1 MNQCPLE
8 LPWTGERFVPQL
20 RGSIALEHLHRY
32 AMASEF
38 VQEKHVLDVAC
49 GEGYGSDMLARTAAS
64 VIGVDIDEV
73 SVAHAQKKYQR
84 ENLIFKQGSC
94 TSIPLPD
101 HSIDVVV
108 SFETI
113 EHIEEHEKML
123 SEIKRVLVPNGMLII
138 SSPEKHEYTNV
149 PNYQNPYHIKEL
161 CFREFQDLL
170 GKFFKKTSIFGQ
182 RVIYGSSIFEVK
194 ETSLFK
200 GVYDFYKMP
209 EEIKKEKGIPHPL
222 YLIALCSDV
231 AIPEAGSS
239 FCEQFLWD
247 SESIKELKKQL
258 EQKNQYSNDK
268 ESQLINVRLQL
279 QLRENLIKEKDDF
292 INRKIYELKERDAR
306 IAQLKDQIYKRDNKI
321 DEYYKKSIQQILK
334 TPFRIIKNRL
344 KNKLIAFEIAWSSLF
359 DKKWYLEQNPDVA
372 LNKENP
378 ILHYIYFGA
387 QEERDPHPNFN
398 TKWYLD
404 NNPDVAQS
412 SLNPLYHYIKF
423 GKKEG
428 RATNPFSQQS
438 KINSKSKIKYIIES
452 LISLKNKV
460 ELRITAL
467 FSHFC
472 YWYTEKKPKVSIVI
486 LNYNNAI
493 LTLHCLQSIW
503 KYTHGYYYEIIVVD
517 NGSQPKEFATL
528 SLFKGRC
535 KLLHLEV
542 NRYFGEGNNLGV
554 ELANGK
560 FIVIMNN
567 DVTVTKNWL
576 PPLMKAFDNHS
587 NCGVVG
593 PKFVYPDGLLQEAG
607 AFIQE
612 DGTSLQIGKHEDPK
626 TPKFNYERE
635 VDYISAATILL
646 RKEIFEQVLGFDF
659 IYEPAYYEDVDLCL
673 KISELGLKTYY
684 IPQSCVVHHEHATAA
699 NPKNSLLLNNIV
711 AINREKFVIRWKK
724 YLKTREHNIKSYS
737 KQLISYKEVKNKKK
751 LTAAIFTPYNIIPG
765 GGERYLLSIAEVLIG
780 KGYEVWLVTPE
791 KFSRLR
797 IIKVADILGLNIS
810 SIKTTTYRE
819 AQKMP
824 LFDLFIAMNN
834 EVVPPVHAIGKKNF
848 YCCQFPFPSPNKSIR
863 ERSAWLVD
871 YQAIIVYSNFVKKHL
886 WSLVQLYKLG
896 EPKIH
901 VMPPPVNMVSSSSSR
916 LRKCIISVGR
926 FFTGGHC
933 KQQDFLIN
941 SFRKIYLSDS
951 EIELHLVGSLHVET
965 EHREYFLKCQKLAEG
980 LPVYFHQDA
989 SSDILER
996 LYATSSVY
1004 WHAAGF
1010 GVDETKEPEKCEHFG
1025 ISVVEAMSAGVI
1037 PIVFSNGGPAEII
1050 KSNYNGFHYDSEE
1063 ALIKIT
1069 QEIFTK
1075 PENELLEIRKQAR
1088 IRAND
1093 FNKNTFKKLL
1103 IELIKIS

>member
-1 MNQCPLE
+1 MNQDEIPDLE
-8 LPWTGERFVPQL
+8 WTGERYVPQV

-64 VIGVDIDEV
+64 VIGVDIDEKTIT
-73 SVAHAQKKYQR
+73 HAQKKYR
-84 ENLIFKQGSC
+84 RDNLCFKQGSC
-94 TSIPLPD
+94 TKLPLSD
-101 HSIDVVV
+101 NSIDIVV

-113 EHIEEHEKML
+113 EHIAEHEKML
-123 SEIKRVLVPNGMLII
+123 SEIKRILKPGGLLII
-138 SSPEKHEYTNV
+138 STPDKYEYTEA
-149 PNYQNPYHIKEL
+149 PHYHNQFHVKEL
-161 CFREFQDLL
+161 YSDEFHKILE
-170 GKFFKKTSIFGQ
+170 KYFKNLKILGQ
-182 RVIYGSSIFEVK
+182 RVLYGSGIFEIK
-194 ETSLFK
+194 KSSFFD

-209 EEIKKEKGIPHPL
+209 EEIENQKGIPRPL
-222 YLIALCSDV
+222 YLISICSDTI
-231 AIPEAGSS
+231 IPKIGSS
-239 FCEQFLWD
+239 FCEQLLLD
-247 SESIKELKKQL
+247 SDGWKEWTQNLEEREKQL
-258 EQKNQYSNDK
+258 LSKKTYLSKLQNELIEQ
-268 ESQLINVRLQL
+268 E
-279 QLRENLIKEKDDF
+279 
-292 INRKIYELKERDAR
+292 
-306 IAQLKDQIYKRDNKI
+306 AQ
-321 DEYYKKSIQQILK
+321 
-334 TPFRIIKNRL
+334 IIKNDPYFIQSSTNIDEL
-344 KNKLIAFEIAWSSLF
+344 QSFYKITQDCVNKLHTVSRNKVERKMMPLKIALSGLF
-359 DKKWYLEQNPDVA
+359 DKKWYLENNTDVA
-372 LNKENP
+372 LNGEDP
-378 ILHYIYFGA
+378 IAHYIHFGA
-387 QEERDPHPNFN
+387 QEGRDPHPNFN
-398 TKWYLD
+398 TKWYLE

-412 SLNPLYHYIKF
+412 ALNPLYHYIKF
-423 GKKEG
+423 GEKEG

-438 KINSKSKIKYIIES
+438 KINGISKIKYIIES

-472 YWYTEKKPKVSIVI
+472 YWYTEKNPKVSIII
-486 LNYNNAI
+486 LNYNNA
-493 LTLHCLQSIW
+493 LFTLHCLKNIW
-503 KYTHGYYYEIIVVD
+503 KYTQGYYYEIIVVD
-517 NGSQPKEFATL
+517 NGSQLKDFETL
-528 SLFKGRC
+528 SFFKGKC
-535 KLLHLEV
+535 KLLRLEV
-542 NRYFGEGNNLGV
+542 NRYFGEGNNLGA
-554 ELANGK
+554 ELANGE
-560 FIVIMNN
+560 FIVFMNN

-576 PPLMKAFDNHS
+576 PPLMKAFDDHS
-587 NCGVVG
+587 DCGVAG
-593 PKFVYPDGLLQEAG
+593 PKFIYPDGSLQEAG

-612 DGTSLQIGKHEDPK
+612 DGTSLQIGKKEDPK

-1025 ISVVEAMSAGVI
+1025 ISVVEAMSAGII

-1093 FNKNTFKKLL
+1093 FNKNAFKKLL
-1103 IELIKIS
+1103 IELIKIT